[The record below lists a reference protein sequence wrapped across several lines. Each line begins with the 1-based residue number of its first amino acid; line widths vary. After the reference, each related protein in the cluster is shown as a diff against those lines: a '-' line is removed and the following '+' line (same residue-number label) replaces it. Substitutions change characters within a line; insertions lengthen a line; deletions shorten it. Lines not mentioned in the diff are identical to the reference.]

1 LSSSQWIA
9 LAKRNAVQYG
19 IIIKA
24 IGIDGSN
31 VHKKKLSARSDWTAK
46 VINSTAFWMAMGS

>member
-1 LSSSQWIA
+1 M
-9 LAKRNAVQYG
+9 RNAVQYG
-19 IIIKA
+19 IITKRFNNKA

-31 VHKKKLSARSDWTAK
+31 VHKKKLSARSDRTVK